1 MTAQPQPQSF
11 TAGGSA
17 WAGDLAS
24 YYQAL
29 MQNQFQQDELKFRR
43 WAAEKGFEVDE
54 KNRAWLKEQFYQS
67 QEYNR
72 QEALGYM
79 QTTPF
84 SQERASGT
92 VVKDEKAAALKVWEQ
107 KGNVRKLYNGK
118 EEKATEADKLAAVAQ
133 YLKNEGSGK
142 TAMQYGE
149 EKGWFTSAANAA
161 KAGASGNGMAPT
173 LERQQIEWANQ
184 ISQQGLGL
192 NYMQL
197 LASQKGPRDWL
208 TYANTVRNAQ
218 GSQLPAWAQ
227 ALTQGQS
234 LPAFQGADAL
244 PEGYYYNNQ
253 QQQSPQNQA
262 VMMQQQGYQQQ
273 SAAYPQTYPVQPQ
286 VQPNGMPM
294 NYPAEYAPQG
304 QYAPQAQAQ
313 PVPAQQATNGYYG
326 QPQQYQTGSMPS
338 QQVDPSGYLGQ
349 LKQQTQVSMPIAQ
362 AQAQAQSQPQA
373 PAWMNQLVQTPQGI
387 RANQWNN
394 MLPFEQQMLAGAIE
408 QNGADFETWQQQMQ
422 RSWNPRQRVTPIS
435 TWQQ

>member
-1 MTAQPQPQSF
+1 MSAQPQSF

-29 MQNQFQQDELKFRR
+29 MQNQFQQDELAFRR
-43 WAAEKGFEVDE
+43 WAAEKGFEIDE

-67 QEYNR
+67 KEFDR
-72 QEALGYM
+72 QETLGYM

-84 SQERASGT
+84 GQELKSGT
-92 VVKDEKAAALKVWEQ
+92 VVKDEREAALKVWEQ
-107 KGNVRKLYNGK
+107 KGNVRKLYAGK
-118 EEKATEADKLAAVAQ
+118 EEKATEADKIAAVNQ
-133 YLKNEGSGK
+133 YLQNAGGK
-142 TAMQYGE
+142 ETAMQFGE
-149 EKGWFTSAANAA
+149 RNGWFSSSANAA
-161 KAGASGNGMAPT
+161 SANGAGMAPT
-173 LERQQIEWANQ
+173 LQRQQIEWANQ
-184 ISQQGLGL
+184 IAQQGLGL

-253 QQQSPQNQA
+253 QQMPAQNQA

-273 SAAYPQTYPVQPQ
+273 PAAYPQTVAQQPQ
-286 VQPNGMPM
+286 VLPNGMPVG
-294 NYPAEYAPQG
+294 YPQEYAPNPAYAMNPQGAQG
-304 QYAPQAQAQ
+304 QQS
-313 PVPAQQATNGYYG
+313 VDGYYG
-326 QPQQYQTGSMPS
+326 QQPQYQTGSAPS
-338 QQVDPSGYLGQ
+338 QAVDPTGYLGNLQ
-349 LKQQTQVSMPIAQ
+349 RQTSVPMVQQQQ
-362 AQAQAQSQPQA
+362 AQGQPQA
-373 PAWMNQLVQTPQGI
+373 PAWMNQLVQNPQGI
-387 RANQWNN
+387 RSSQWNN

-408 QNGADFETWQQQMQ
+408 QNGADFDTWQTQMQ